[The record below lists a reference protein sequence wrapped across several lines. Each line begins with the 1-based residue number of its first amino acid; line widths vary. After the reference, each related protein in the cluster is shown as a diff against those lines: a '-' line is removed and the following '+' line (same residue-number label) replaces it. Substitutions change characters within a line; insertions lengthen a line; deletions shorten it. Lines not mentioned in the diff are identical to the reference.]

1 MFDLPNQFFS
11 RHKGIAAWVWHDAI
25 CRFAKPVVKNVLA
38 SMTSLGCQVAAFGIV
53 FLFAKALEQNKIFSL
68 FGHAFNSR
76 SAGVII
82 FVGLSAFF
90 FFIVSALLAYFAA
103 VNSIQ
108 LRRNYGEFCFKRVLV
123 FASRLPH
130 PTTKKANQMLARDE
144 LKGGL
149 KVEADYCGRFL
160 RQLVEIILPAG
171 SLVAYSVVLF
181 SLSLFLS
188 MVIFP
193 IIIVSSIFLQ
203 KINSAA
209 AQTSRDLKLYTK
221 QASLKRRILLNRMS
235 SSASPI
241 EYSDR
246 LMNDFF
252 SNGKTRHYFDAFFR
266 RFILS
271 EKTRLVVNI
280 LMSAS
285 VLGVIIAAATGV
297 MSKNW
302 NWSVVFGYLVA
313 LRAFSSSLSHLSGGV
328 TLISRFFPH
337 VEAYYRF
344 ISDAQQ
350 VDIDV
355 ASWTGGDAVHL
366 KVPSIMNGLE
376 TVVLEPNRPIFLL
389 NPRPVDRILASQF
402 QIKTIHED
410 ADKATRYWFAEK
422 MNCQGSTLREC
433 LGLPRSLT
441 ESEIKKKLA
450 DLFSNKTLNEIL
462 PVSLDVP
469 LGEGQQK
476 EIPSYALSAM
486 RLFAGVYSN
495 HQVILL
501 SGRDLALVNRIFP
514 KSLRDIMSD
523 RILIWS
529 CSKPPRASAENEESL
544 VLIANGKEL
553 VGWCLLG
560 WLERNPEVLQTLFP
574 GINRKQNRTEVF
586 SPDEE
591 DE

>member
-11 RHKGIAAWVWHDAI
+11 RYKGIATWVWHDAI
-25 CRFAKPVVKNVLA
+25 CRFAKPVIKNVLA
-38 SMTSLGCQVAAFGIV
+38 SMTSLGCQVAAFAIV
-53 FLFAKALEQNKIFSL
+53 FFFIKALEQNKIFSL

-82 FVGLSAFF
+82 SVGLFAFL
-90 FFIVSALLAYFAA
+90 FFIISALLAYLAA

-108 LRRNYGEFCFKRVLV
+108 LRRNYVEFCFKRVLV

-149 KVEADYCGRFL
+149 KQESEYCGRFL

-181 SLSLFLS
+181 ALSLFLS

-193 IIIVSSIFLQ
+193 LIIVFSIFLQ

-221 QASLKRRILLNRMS
+221 EASLKRRILLQRMS
-235 SSASPI
+235 SCASPI

-252 SNGKTRHYFDAFFR
+252 SNGKTRLYFDAFFR
-266 RFILS
+266 RFIFAD
-271 EKTRLVVNI
+271 KTRLVVNI

-285 VLGVIIAAATGV
+285 VLGIIIATATGV
-297 MSKNW
+297 MSE

-313 LRAFSSSLSHLSGGV
+313 LKAFSSALSHLGSGV
-328 TLISRFFPH
+328 TQLSRFFPH
-337 VEAYYRF
+337 VQTYYHF
-344 ISDAQQ
+344 VSEAQQ

-355 ASWTGGDAVHL
+355 PSWTGGETVHL

-410 ADKATRYWFAEK
+410 ADRPIRYWFAEK

-462 PVSLDVP
+462 PVSLDIP
-469 LGEGQQK
+469 LEEEQQK

-501 SGRDLALVNRIFP
+501 SDRDLAQVNRIFP
-514 KSLRDIMSD
+514 ENLLDIISD

-529 CSKPPRASAENEESL
+529 CREPPMTSAENEESL
-544 VLIANGKEL
+544 VLIANGEEL
-553 VGWCLLG
+553 VGWCFLG
-560 WLERNPEVLQTLFP
+560 WLGRNPEVLQTLFP
-574 GINRKQNRTEVF
+574 EINRKQNGTEDF

-591 DE
+591 DDE

>member
-11 RHKGIAAWVWHDAI
+11 RHKGIATWVWNDAI
-25 CRFAKPVVKNVLA
+25 CRFRKPVIKNVLA
-38 SMTSLGCQVAAFGIV
+38 SITSLGCQVAAFGIV
-53 FLFAKALEQNKIFSL
+53 FFFAKALEQNKIFSL

-76 SAGVII
+76 SAGAII

-108 LRRNYGEFCFKRVLV
+108 LRRHYGEFCFKRVLV

-130 PTTKKANQMLARDE
+130 PTTSKANQMLARDE

-149 KVEADYCGRFL
+149 KLEAGYCGRFL
-160 RQLVEIILPAG
+160 CQLVEIILPAG

-181 SLSLFLS
+181 ALSLFLS

-193 IIIVSSIFLQ
+193 LIIVSSIFLQ

-209 AQTSRDLKLYTK
+209 AQTTRELKLYTEH
-221 QASLKRRILLNRMS
+221 ASLKRRILLQRMS
-235 SSASPI
+235 RSASPI

-252 SNGKTRHYFDAFFR
+252 SKGKTRHYFDAFFR
-266 RFILS
+266 RFILA
-271 EKTRLVVNI
+271 ERTRLVANI

-285 VLGVIIAAATGV
+285 ILGVIIAAATGV

-302 NWSVVFGYLVA
+302 SVVFGYLIA
-313 LRAFSSSLSHLSGGV
+313 LRAFSSSLSHLGSVV

-337 VEAYYRF
+337 VEAYYHF
-344 ISDAQQ
+344 INAAQQ
-350 VDIDV
+350 VDTNV
-355 ASWTGGDAVHL
+355 ASWTGGNAVHL
-366 KVPSIMNGLE
+366 KVPSIMNELE

-410 ADKATRYWFAEK
+410 AVRPIRYWFAEK

-441 ESEIKKKLA
+441 ESVIKKKLA
-450 DLFSNKTLNEIL
+450 DLFPNKTLNEIL
-462 PVSLDVP
+462 PLSLDVP
-469 LGEGQQK
+469 LGEEQQK

-501 SGRDLALVNRIFP
+501 SDRDLARVNRIFP
-514 KSLRDIMSD
+514 ESLLDIISD
-523 RILIWS
+523 RILICS
-529 CSKPPRASAENEESL
+529 YSKPPRASAENEESL

-560 WLERNPEVLQTLFP
+560 WLNRNPEVLQTLFP
-574 GINRKQNRTEVF
+574 GIYRKQNGTEDF

-591 DE
+591 DDE

>member
-1 MFDLPNQFFS
+1 MFDPLNQFFS
-11 RHKGIAAWVWHDAI
+11 RYKGIAAWVWHDAI
-25 CRFAKPVVKNVLA
+25 CRFAKPVIKNVLA
-38 SMTSLGCQVAAFGIV
+38 SMTSLACQVAAFAIV
-53 FLFAKALEQNKIFSL
+53 FFFVKALEQNKIFSL

-82 FVGLSAFF
+82 SVGLFAFF
-90 FFIVSALLAYFAA
+90 FFNVSALLAYFAS

-108 LRRNYGEFCFKRVLV
+108 LRRNYVEFCFKRVLV

-130 PTTKKANQMLARDE
+130 PTTRKANQMLARDE

-149 KVEADYCGRFL
+149 KQESEYCGRFL

-171 SLVAYSVVLF
+171 SLVAYSIVLF
-181 SLSLFLS
+181 ALSLFLS

-193 IIIVSSIFLQ
+193 LIIVTSIFLQ

-209 AQTSRDLKLYTK
+209 VQTTRDLKFYTK
-221 QASLKRRILLNRMS
+221 HASFKRRILLQRMS
-235 SSASPI
+235 RSASPI

-266 RFILS
+266 RFILA
-271 EKTRLVVNI
+271 EKTRLVANI

-285 VLGVIIAAATGV
+285 ILGVIIAATTGV
-297 MSKNW
+297 MSK
-302 NWSVVFGYLVA
+302 NWSVVFGYLIA
-313 LRAFSSSLSHLSGGV
+313 LRAFSSSLSHLGSGV

-337 VEAYYRF
+337 VETYYHF
-344 ISDAQQ
+344 INAAQQ
-350 VDIDV
+350 VDTNV
-355 ASWTGGDAVHL
+355 ASWTGGNAVQL
-366 KVPSIMNGLE
+366 EVPSIMNGLE
-376 TVVLEPNRPIFLL
+376 TVVLKSDRPIFLL

-410 ADKATRYWFAEK
+410 ADRPIRYWFAEK
-422 MNCQGSTLREC
+422 MDCQGCTLREC

-441 ESEIKKKLA
+441 ESEIKRKLA
-450 DLFSNKTLNEIL
+450 DLFPNKTLNEIL

-501 SGRDLALVNRIFP
+501 SDRDLARLNRIFP
-514 KSLRDIMSD
+514 ESLLDIISN
-523 RILIWS
+523 RILICS
-529 CSKPPRASAENEESL
+529 YSKPPRASAENEESL

-560 WLERNPEVLQTLFP
+560 WLDRNPEVLQTLFP
-574 GINRKQNRTEVF
+574 GINRKQNGTEDF

-591 DE
+591 DDE

>member
-1 MFDLPNQFFS
+1 MFDPLNQFFS
-11 RHKGIAAWVWHDAI
+11 RHKGIATWVWHDAI
-25 CRFAKPVVKNVLA
+25 CRFAKPVAKNVLA
-38 SMTSLGCQVAAFGIV
+38 SVTSLGCQVAAFGIV
-53 FLFAKALEQNKIFSL
+53 FFFARALEQNKIFSL
-68 FGHAFNSR
+68 FGYAFNSR
-76 SAGVII
+76 SAGAII

-90 FFIVSALLAYFAA
+90 FFIVSSLLAYFAG

-108 LRRNYGEFCFKRVLV
+108 LRRHYGEFCFKRVLV

-130 PTTKKANQMLARDE
+130 PATSKANQMLARDE

-149 KVEADYCGRFL
+149 KLEAEYCGRFL

-193 IIIVSSIFLQ
+193 LIIVTSIFLQ

-209 AQTSRDLKLYTK
+209 VQTTRDLKFYTK
-221 QASLKRRILLNRMS
+221 HASFKRRILLQRMS
-235 SSASPI
+235 RSASPI

-266 RFILS
+266 RFILA
-271 EKTRLVVNI
+271 EKTRLVANI

-285 VLGVIIAAATGV
+285 ILGVIIAATTGV
-297 MSKNW
+297 MSK
-302 NWSVVFGYLVA
+302 NWSVVFGYLIA
-313 LRAFSSSLSHLSGGV
+313 LRAFSSSLSHLGSGV

-337 VEAYYRF
+337 VETYYHF
-344 ISDAQQ
+344 INAAQQ
-350 VDIDV
+350 VDTNV
-355 ASWTGGDAVHL
+355 ASWTGGNAVQL
-366 KVPSIMNGLE
+366 EVPSIMNGLE
-376 TVVLEPNRPIFLL
+376 TVVLKSDRPIFLL

-410 ADKATRYWFAEK
+410 ADRPIRYWFAEK
-422 MNCQGSTLREC
+422 MDCQGCTLREC

-441 ESEIKKKLA
+441 ESEIKRKLA
-450 DLFSNKTLNEIL
+450 DLFPNKTLNEIL

-501 SGRDLALVNRIFP
+501 SDRDLARLNRIFP
-514 KSLRDIMSD
+514 ESLLDIISN
-523 RILIWS
+523 RILICS
-529 CSKPPRASAENEESL
+529 YSKPPRASAENEESL

-560 WLERNPEVLQTLFP
+560 WLDRNPEVLQTLFP
-574 GINRKQNRTEVF
+574 GINRKQNGTEDF

-591 DE
+591 DDE